1 MATSILD
8 PLRDRQGGIKKSA
21 DWYNRNVRNLSD
33 RITARRLMNSG
44 KLIASPSAGRLNMFF
59 YEPKTKARLPYYD
72 VFPLVLPLE
81 PIRGGFMGLNFH
93 YLPYLLRFRLLER
106 LQRFAD
112 GGFKSTTKI
121 TASYDSVKGINL
133 VRPTIKKYLF
143 GYVRSQFL
151 RIDFDEAA
159 LAAYLPVQ
167 QFRKA
172 GTGKV
177 WADSR
182 RMI

>member
-8 PLRDRQGGIKKSA
+8 PLRDRQGGIRKSA

-44 KLIASPSAGRLNMFF
+44 KLIARPSAGRLNMFF
-59 YEPKTKARLPYYD
+59 YEPKTRARLPYYD

-81 PIRGGFMGLNFH
+81 PIKGGFLGMNFH
-93 YLPYLLRFRLLER
+93 YLPYLLRFRLLQR

-112 GGFKSTTKI
+112 GGLKSTTKI
-121 TASYDSVKGINL
+121 EANYDDVKGINL
-133 VRPTIKKYLF
+133 VKPTIKKYL
-143 GYVRSQFL
+143 YNQTRSQFL

-172 GTGKV
+172 GTGRV
-177 WADSR
+177 WSDSR

>member
-1 MATSILD
+1 MASILD
-8 PLRDRQGGIKKSA
+8 PLKDRQGGVKKSA
-21 DWYNRNVRNLSD
+21 DWYRRNVQSLSD

-44 KLIASPSAGRLNMFF
+44 KLIGRPSAGRLNMFL
-59 YEPKTKARLPYYD
+59 YDPKTKARLPYYD

-81 PIRGGFMGLNFH
+81 PIKGGFLGMNFH

-106 LQRFAD
+106 LQRFAS
-112 GGFKSTTKI
+112 GGFKSNTKI
-121 TASYDSVKGINL
+121 EASYDLVKGINL
-133 VRPTIKKYLF
+133 VKPTIKKYLF
-143 GYVRSQFL
+143 GYTRSQFL

-172 GTGKV
+172 GVGKV

-182 RMI
+182 GMI

>member
-1 MATSILD
+1 MASILD
-8 PLRDRQGGIKKSA
+8 PLKDRQGGVKKSA
-21 DWYNRNVRNLSD
+21 DWYRRNVQSLSD

-44 KLIASPSAGRLNMFF
+44 KLIGRPSAGRLNMFF
-59 YEPKTKARLPYYD
+59 YDPKTKARLPYYD

-81 PIRGGFMGLNFH
+81 PIKGGFLGMNFH

-106 LQRFAD
+106 LQKFAS
-112 GGFKSTTKI
+112 GGFKSSTKI
-121 TASYDSVKGINL
+121 EASYDIVKGINL
-133 VRPTIKKYLF
+133 VKPTIKKYLF
-143 GYVRSQFL
+143 GYTRSQFL

-172 GTGKV
+172 GVGKV

-182 RMI
+182 GMI

>member
-1 MATSILD
+1 MASILD
-8 PLRDRQGGIKKSA
+8 PLKDRQCGVKKSA
-21 DWYNRNVRNLSD
+21 DWYRRNVQSLSD

-44 KLIASPSAGRLNMFF
+44 KLIGRPSAGRLNMFF
-59 YEPKTKARLPYYD
+59 YDPKTKARLPYYD

-81 PIRGGFMGLNFH
+81 PIKGGFLGMNFH

-106 LQRFAD
+106 LQRFAS
-112 GGFKSTTKI
+112 GGFKSNTKI
-121 TASYDSVKGINL
+121 EASYDLVKGINL
-133 VRPTIKKYLF
+133 VKPTIKKYLF
-143 GYVRSQFL
+143 GYTRSQFL

-172 GTGKV
+172 SVGKV

-182 RMI
+182 GMI

>member
-1 MATSILD
+1 MASILD
-8 PLRDRQGGIKKSA
+8 PLKDRQGGVKKSA
-21 DWYNRNVRNLSD
+21 DWYRRNVQSLSD

-44 KLIASPSAGRLNMFF
+44 KLIGRPSAGRLNMLF
-59 YEPKTKARLPYYD
+59 YAPKTKARLPYYD

-81 PIRGGFMGLNFH
+81 PIKGGFLGMNFH

-106 LQRFAD
+106 LQRFAS
-112 GGFKSTTKI
+112 GGFKSNTKI
-121 TASYDSVKGINL
+121 EASYDLVKGINL
-133 VRPTIKKYLF
+133 VKPTIKKYLF
-143 GYVRSQFL
+143 GYTRSQFL

-172 GTGKV
+172 GVGKV

-182 RMI
+182 GMI

>member
-8 PLRDRQGGIKKSA
+8 PLRDRQGGVKKSA

-44 KLIASPSAGRLNMFF
+44 KLIARPSQGRLNMFF
-59 YEPKTKARLPYYD
+59 YEPKTKVRLPYYD

-81 PIRGGFMGLNFH
+81 PIRGGFLGLNFH

-106 LQRFAD
+106 LQKFAD

-121 TASYDSVKGINL
+121 TAGYDSVKGINL
-133 VRPTIKKYLF
+133 VKPTIKKYLF

-151 RIDFDEAA
+151 RLDFDEAA